1 MAKPLMSRLLLENS
15 NNTTFPGHLEDPP
28 QTLAPRL
35 STRPTFGVTQAEWV
49 TLRKKIDRRNYL
61 HTLATQAP
69 HPSTRRLL
77 FRKLEK
83 VLDEKD
89 YELARLRQE
98 NEALKVRLEGTN
110 IGRRRR
116 VVPDPNQRFVNIEQI
131 HRAQVAAGRV
141 EDPVAE
147 ESRPESPEEADAC
160 TVLS

>member
-1 MAKPLMSRLLLENS
+1 
-15 NNTTFPGHLEDPP
+15 
-28 QTLAPRL
+28 
-35 STRPTFGVTQAEWV
+35 
-49 TLRKKIDRRNYL
+49 
-61 HTLATQAP
+61 
-69 HPSTRRLL
+69 L

-147 ESRPESPEEADAC
+147 ESRPESPEEADDC
-160 TVLS
+160 IVVG

>member
-147 ESRPESPEEADAC
+147 ESRPESPEEADDC
-160 TVLS
+160 IVVG